1 MLWFQSFLF
10 GYKRRVK
17 ENNIKIQGG
26 DWGTKTEKRN
36 WLRRNFRVVG
46 GEIDKMISQDK
57 MVRHIYNDYYVIG
70 TILDISYHNSL
81 GQ

>member
-1 MLWFQSFLF
+1 MATKKES
-10 GYKRRVK
+10 RR
-17 ENNIKIQGG
+17 I
-26 DWGTKTEKRN
+26 T
-36 WLRRNFRVVG
+36 LRFKVVIGAQRQRKGIGLEETVRVVG